1 MEIKSKATE
10 GVRYLVVMKMIVV
23 KDIVGSRFKDP
34 DLGMGISGMWQ
45 SVISEFVI
53 ESAHL

>member
-1 MEIKSKATE
+1 M
-10 GVRYLVVMKMIVV
+10 YLVVMKMIVV
-23 KDIVGSRFKDP
+23 KDIVGSGFKDP